1 MHISLNWLKEF
12 VQIPEQ
18 DSHALAHKITTR
30 TAEVDGLIEES
41 KEYENMVIGQIVTV
55 QKHENADTLL
65 VTKTSIG
72 KETVQIVCGGQNLRE
87 GMFVAVALP
96 GSEVKWHGE
105 GEKVKIERTKIRGV
119 ESFGMICASSE
130 IGLPKGENEGP
141 KDILDLSPFK
151 PTPGTPLSE
160 FFKKDDTI
168 LVFDNKTITNRP
180 DLWGHYGIARE
191 IAALYDQKLSPY
203 KTTVKI
209 PTNKTDF
216 EIKIEDE
223 ILCPRYMGLII
234 ENIEVKE
241 SPLWLKERL
250 KKTNHGT
257 HNNIVDITN
266 YVMAELGQPMHA
278 FDKDFVKGKIIVR
291 TARKGETIKALDE
304 KTYRL
309 DEDMLVIADEKD
321 PIAIAG
327 VMGGF
332 DSGVNENTTTIILE
346 SANFNSSNIRRTSSK
361 LGLRSDASQRF
372 EKALDPLLCEK
383 ALLKAAELV
392 LEVCKGAKIKGEIVD
407 QGNFDTS
414 AKTANLSIK
423 KASSKI
429 GADLSKKQITD
440 FLKKLE
446 FKITAKDKDTL
457 EVEIPSFRATKDI
470 KDEDDI
476 IEEIARLYGYENIPT
491 ISPKLPIK
499 RPIENTERK
508 IKHELRNLLSLGLS
522 FDEVSNYAFYSEND
536 LKKCLMNE
544 ESHLVLENSISE
556 EYTHLKTTL
565 VPHLLKNAV
574 LNSKNFDN
582 FKIYEINRRYKEIG
596 ETYPLEEKMISGL
609 LLEKAKNDNIFYEA
623 KSVFEKIINHL
634 SISLPKSV
642 KGVKNTPYAHP
653 EKALTYINH
662 KGETLAKIFI
672 LHPLV
677 QKNYDL
683 EKYRIALF
691 EINFTKLLQEKK
703 NTVLFKEI
711 PKFPKIEFD
720 VSVLIDKKTEIGT
733 LIKEIQNLDKE
744 LIKEVRLFDIYE
756 GENIG
761 KENKA
766 TAFKIT
772 LQSNERTL
780 TDEDMSRVQAVTFEK
795 LKALG
800 GTIRGI

>member
-12 VQIPEQ
+12 VNIPET
-18 DSHALAHKITTR
+18 DPHALAHKITVR
-30 TAEVDGLIEES
+30 TAEVDGVTEEAS
-41 KEYENMVIGQIVTV
+41 DFDNMVIGQIVTV
-55 QKHENADTLL
+55 QKHENADTLF
-65 VTKTSIG
+65 VTKTSVG

-87 GMFVAVALP
+87 GMLVAVALP
-96 GSEVKWHGE
+96 GAQVKWHGE

-119 ESFGMICASSE
+119 ESIGMICASSE

-141 KDILDLSPFK
+141 KDIMDLSPFK
-151 PTPGTPLSE
+151 PTAGTPLSE

-168 LVFDNKTITNRP
+168 LIFDNKTITNRP

-191 IAALYDQKLSPY
+191 IAALYDEKLKPY

-209 PTNKTDF
+209 PTNKTNF

-223 ILCPRYMGLII
+223 TLCPRYMGLVI
-234 ENIEVKE
+234 ENVDVKE
-241 SPLWLKERL
+241 SPLWLKEKL

-278 FDKDFVKGKIIVR
+278 FDANRVKGKIIIR
-291 TARKGETIKALDE
+291 TAKKGETLKALDE
-304 KTYRL
+304 KSYKL

-332 DSGVNENTTTIILE
+332 DSGVNDTTTTIILE

-372 EKALDPLLCEK
+372 EKALDPNLCEN

-392 LEVCKGAKIKGEIVD
+392 LKVCKNAKIKGAVID

-414 AKTANLSIK
+414 PKTANLSIK

-429 GADLSKKQITD
+429 GVALDKKTITD

-446 FKITAKDKDTL
+446 FKIKVVDKDTL

-470 KDEDDI
+470 KDEDDL

-491 ISPKLPIK
+491 ISPNLPIK

-508 IKHELRNLLSLGLS
+508 LKHEIRTLLSLGLG
-522 FDEVSNYAFYSEND
+522 FDEVSNYAFYSEKD
-536 LKKCLMNE
+536 LQKCLMTE
-544 ESHLVLENSISE
+544 ENHLVLENSISE

-574 LNSKNFDN
+574 LNSKSFDN
-582 FKIYEINRRYKEIG
+582 FKIYEINRRYKDIG
-596 ETYPLEEKMISGL
+596 DIYPLEEKMISGL
-609 LLEKAKNDNIFYEA
+609 LLEKAKNDNLFYEA
-623 KSVFEKIINHL
+623 KAVFEKIASHL
-634 SISLPKSV
+634 KITLPKAV
-642 KGVKNTPYAHP
+642 KGVKNAPYAHP

-662 KGETLAKIFI
+662 EGETLAKIFI

-677 QKNYDL
+677 QKNFDL

-691 EINFTKLLQEKK
+691 EINFSKLLKEKS

-720 VSVLIDKKTEIGT
+720 VSVLIDKKAEIGT
-733 LIKEIQNLDKE
+733 LISEISKLDKE

-766 TAFKIT
+766 VAFKIT

-780 TDEDMSRVQAVTFEK
+780 TDEDMSRVQTATFER